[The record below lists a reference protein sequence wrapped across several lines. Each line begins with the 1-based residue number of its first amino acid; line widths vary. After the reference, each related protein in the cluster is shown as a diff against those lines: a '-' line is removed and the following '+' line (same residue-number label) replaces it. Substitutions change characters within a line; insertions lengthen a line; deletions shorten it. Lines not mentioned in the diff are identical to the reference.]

1 VGVSLRRL
9 FIAVDLDEAARRACA
24 AAAASLRSAGV
35 EARWVAP
42 ENYHITVAFLGGV
55 DAERVDDAQRI
66 LARTANGLR
75 TFDIGIE
82 IVGAFPNQGTAR
94 VIWAGPRRPVPE
106 FGATCRAVREGLSE
120 LGFALDDTHDDPH
133 VTLARAAG
141 RLPPLTFHRAQLRVR
156 SLALYESFTEPRG
169 ARYVRLVEVGF
180 GAGNGGGLTQR
191 SEIQ

>member
-1 VGVSLRRL
+1 MSLRRL
-9 FIAVDLDEAARRACA
+9 FVALDLDEAARRACA
-24 AAAASLRSAGV
+24 AAAASLRSSGV

-55 DAERVDDAQRI
+55 DAERVDDVQRI
-66 LARTANGLR
+66 LARTASR
-75 TFDIGIE
+75 ARAFDVGIE
-82 IVGAFPNQGTAR
+82 IVGAFPNERRAH

-120 LGFALDDTHDDPH
+120 LGFALDATHDDAH

-141 RLPPLTFHRAQLRVR
+141 VRLAPPTFHGAQLRVR
-156 SLALYESFTEPRG
+156 SIALYESFTEPRG
-169 ARYVRLVEVGF
+169 ARYVRLAEVGF

-191 SEIQ
+191 SETQ